1 MEGDPQYVKR
11 FNEFVAMLTIAV
23 ATVLFLVL
31 VQLIIASP

>member
-11 FNEFVAMLTIAV
+11 FNEFVAKLTIAV
-23 ATVLFLVL
+23 ATALFLVL